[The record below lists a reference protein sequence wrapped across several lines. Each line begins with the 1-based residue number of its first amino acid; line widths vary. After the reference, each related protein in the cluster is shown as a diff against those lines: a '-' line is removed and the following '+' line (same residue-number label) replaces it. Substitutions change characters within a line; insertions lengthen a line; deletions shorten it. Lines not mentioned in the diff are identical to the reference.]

1 MQITLYL
8 NSNQKVI
15 IRKIIYANETQLYS
29 SYRMEYYEIV
39 TCIVIWFVKC
49 AQHDICLVL
58 EVDIIS
64 NRTIQEEEAEKIS
77 LKESFTWREVSY

>member
-1 MQITLYL
+1 
-8 NSNQKVI
+8 
-15 IRKIIYANETQLYS
+15 
-29 SYRMEYYEIV
+29 MEYYEIV

-49 AQHDICLVL
+49 AQQDICMVL

-64 NRTIQEEEAEKIS
+64 NRTIQEIEAEKIF